1 MANKLTAINQL
12 RAKIISQGVVDLE
25 TIAGRVSKN
34 TTFNDDE
41 IYSMARLLVREV
53 NTALQAGETVK
64 INSLVNIS
72 PSMKV
77 GGKVGF
83 GLRADRD
90 AQAQLNNPTL
100 WGAGKVSNY
109 ANMRKTSAELVEL
122 WNQEHPDDLV
132 EE

>member
-1 MANKLTAINQL
+1 MANKLSVLNKL
-12 RAKIISQGVVDLE
+12 RAKIISQGVSDLE
-25 TIAGRVSKN
+25 TISGRLSKN

-41 IYSMARLLVREV
+41 IYSMARLLVKEV
-53 NTALQAGETVK
+53 NAALQAGETVK
-64 INSLVNIS
+64 IDGLVNIS

-77 GGKVGF
+77 GGKVGLS
-83 GLRADRD
+83 LRADRK
-90 AQAQLNNPTL
+90 AQSHLNDPTL

-109 ANMRKTSAELVEL
+109 ANMTKTSAELVEQ